1 LVRRLACGCG
11 AMTFNIAILLIED
24 GLASG
29 AIYAM
34 MALGFVLV
42 FNVTRVIFV
51 PFGDLV
57 AYAALTLASF
67 ESQRTPGTIWLVG
80 VLAIG
85 AFLVELF
92 HLWRVGKLRRIP
104 RAFVLYI
111 GLPAVPL
118 AATLLLA
125 QTPIPQ
131 AVAMLLTLALVLPI
145 GPLLYRV
152 VYEPV
157 ANAPVLVL
165 LIISVALHF
174 AVSGLALLFFGPE
187 GVRTQSLVRGSYS
200 LLGLAVPAQL
210 TLILIATAALS
221 TVLLLFFNSTLTG
234 KAMRATAAN
243 REGARLV
250 GIRTATMGSSA
261 FIFAG
266 VIATVAG
273 ILISPTTTIYYDTG
287 LIVGLKGFVGSV
299 VGGFVSY
306 PLSVLGA
313 AIVGQIESF
322 SSFYASALKEA
333 IVFAAIIPI
342 VLWRWLLT
350 AQVVV
355 DEPEDE

>member
-1 LVRRLACGCG
+1 
-11 AMTFNIAILLIED
+11 MNFDIATLLIED

-34 MALGFVLV
+34 MALGFVLI

-51 PFGDLV
+51 PFGDMV

-67 ESQRTPGTIWLVG
+67 QTQKTPGTIWLVALLS
-80 VLAIG
+80 VA
-85 AFLVELF
+85 AFTIELF
-92 HLWRVGKLRRIP
+92 RLWRVGKLRRAG
-104 RAFVLYI
+104 RAFVLYVL
-111 GLPAVPL
+111 LPFIPVIL
-118 AATLLLA
+118 TLWLGKTA
-125 QTPIPQ
+125 MPQ
-131 AVAMLLTLALVLPI
+131 AAAMLLTLALILPI

-152 VYEPV
+152 VFEPV

-174 AVSGLALLFFGPE
+174 AISGLALLFFGPE
-187 GVRTQSLVRGSYS
+187 GVRTQTLVRGAYS
-200 LLGLAVPAQL
+200 AFGFSIPAQL
-210 TLILIATAALS
+210 AIVLIITAILSAL
-221 TVLLLFFNSTLTG
+221 LYLFFNFTLTG
-234 KAMRATAAN
+234 KALRATAVN
-243 REGARLV
+243 RDGAKLV
-250 GIRTATMGSSA
+250 GIRTATMGSAA
-261 FIFAG
+261 FILAG

-306 PLSVLGA
+306 PLSVMGSV
-313 AIVGQIESF
+313 IVGLIESI

-350 AQVVV
+350 AQIGD
-355 DEPEDE
+355 DEHEDE